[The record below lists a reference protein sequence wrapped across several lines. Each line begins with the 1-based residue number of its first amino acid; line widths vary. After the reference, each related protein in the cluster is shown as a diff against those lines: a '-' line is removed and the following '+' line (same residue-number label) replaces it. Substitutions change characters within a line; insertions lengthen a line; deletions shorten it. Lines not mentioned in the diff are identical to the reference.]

1 MPKSYWTRI
10 RTPDGLKYFR
20 ADDVTDELLQKIKNE
35 ADDVFYVEYG
45 TTTFAD
51 AETAYLAGKTL
62 VCREIGQTVHQTRM
76 DGLYFLID
84 YLPTAGTYTGH
95 FVFSNIT
102 GYVQTNV
109 RLTPSAAYEKFQK
122 TMTTRE
128 QVMATASAEIAPEYL
143 ELCQEYV
150 DEDKFP
156 IPVGTLVTYNDNT
169 SSDQLQYMW
178 RSKVEIYRNDYSTSD
193 PHTAPS
199 KWDRVRV
206 SDIAGNVFRAEV
218 FVTPYDD
225 IKAAY
230 DRGQPVV
237 AVMSGDIYSMYEY
250 SDSQD
255 IFKFCAIRGNT
266 WMEWDCQ
273 KGQFPST
280 NDWSTTPGIVSMAQQ
295 FDITDAYSNQSTYSV
310 GDLCYNGAGRLYRCI
325 VPIDTAENWN
335 SAHWTQ
341 TTIADELASR
351 PVRTF
356 AFSGDSYPS
365 GADIWNSVSA
375 GQLPILKRRQMYVTR
390 IYMMTQYGSHGNECN
405 VYFHSLENSD
415 KLRLHTPNGT
425 TWTWTSS
432 GMYDSSLSSTGTNA
446 VQNKTLYDLISDLQE
461 RVAALEGN

>member
-1 MPKSYWTRI
+1 MPKSYWTKVQ
-10 RTPDGLKYFR
+10 TLNGLKYFR
-20 ADDVTDELLQKIKNE
+20 ADDVTDELLQKIKDE
-35 ADDVFYVEYG
+35 AYDVFYVEYG
-45 TTTFAD
+45 TTTYAD
-51 AETAYLAGKTL
+51 ALAAYNAGKTIL
-62 VCREIGQTVHQTRM
+62 LLKEVSASV
-76 DGLYFLID
+76 
-84 YLPTAGTYTGH
+84 TY
-95 FVFSNIT
+95 VYQLSYVLSDSLRFSRIT
-102 GYVQTNV
+102 GYVQDDVLLNASGYTDYGTVLTTYGQVTN
-109 RLTPSAAYEKFQK
+109 
-122 TMTTRE
+122 
-128 QVMATASAEIAPEYL
+128 TASAEIAPEYL

-266 WMEWDCQ
+266 WMEWDCH

-280 NDWSTTPGIVSMAQQ
+280 NDWSTTPGVVSMAQQ

-351 PVRTF
+351 PIRTF

-365 GADIWNSVSA
+365 GADIWNAVNA
-375 GQLPILKRRQMYVTR
+375 GQLPTLKRTQMYVTR
-390 IYMMTQYGSHGNECN
+390 MYIMTQYGSHGNERD
-405 VYFHSLENSD
+405 VYFYSFQHRNI
-415 KLRLHTPNGT
+415 LRLHTSNGT

-432 GMYDSSLSSTGTNA
+432 DMYDSSLSNTSTNA
-446 VQNKTLYDLISDLQE
+446 VQNKTLYAIINDLQS
-461 RVAALEGN
+461 RVSALEGN

>member
-10 RTPDGLKYFR
+10 QTPNGLKYFR
-20 ADDVTDELLQKIKNE
+20 ADEVTDELLQKIRDE

-51 AETAYLAGKTL
+51 AEAAYLAGKTL
-62 VCREIGQTVHQTRM
+62 ICREVGQTVQQTRM
-76 DGLYFLID
+76 DDLYFLID

-95 FVFSNIT
+95 FVFSNIN
-102 GYVQTNV
+102 GYVQDSV
-109 RLTPSAAYEKFQK
+109 RLTPSARYEKISTTF
-122 TMTTRE
+122 TTRE
-128 QVMATASAEIAPEYL
+128 QVMKTASAEIAPEYL

-156 IPVGTLVTYNDNT
+156 IPVGTLVTYNT

-206 SDIAGNVFRAEV
+206 SDIAGNVFRAYV

-237 AVMSGDIYSMYEY
+237 ALLSGYTYSMYEY

-255 IFKFCAIRGNT
+255 IFKFCAIRGNM
-266 WMEWDCQ
+266 WMEWDCH

-280 NDWSTTPGIVSMAQQ
+280 NDWSTTPGVVSMAQQ

-310 GDLCYNGAGRLYRCI
+310 GDLCYNGGLYRCI
-325 VPIDTAENWN
+325 VPINTAENWN

-351 PVRTF
+351 PIRTF
-356 AFSGDSYPS
+356 SFRNDSYPS
-365 GADIWNSVSA
+365 GADIWNAVNA
-375 GQLPILKRRQMYVTR
+375 GQLPTLKRTQMYVTR
-390 IYMMTQYGSHGNECN
+390 MYIMTQYGSHDNERD
-405 VYFHSLENSD
+405 VYFYSFQNRD
-415 KLRLHTPNGT
+415 ILRLHTSNGT

-432 GMYDSSLSSTGTNA
+432 DMYDSSLSSSGTNS
-446 VQNKTLYDLISDLQE
+446 VQNKTLYDLINDLQS
-461 RVAALEGN
+461 RVSALEGN